1 MTELCDKTA
10 LELRGLMGAAEISP
24 VEVLESCLKRIDQ
37 VNKTV
42 NAFVAVDA
50 DRAMDQARE
59 QEKLLSS
66 SNREFGKLFGL
77 PIGIKDLVN
86 TEGIRTT
93 YGSLL
98 FRDQVPTK
106 DDSQI
111 TRLKQSGAIILG
123 KTNTPEFGSGSNTTN
138 RVYGATTNPFD
149 PARTP
154 GGSSGGSAAALA
166 CGMVPLATGSDTGG
180 SLRAPATWS
189 GVVGFRPRPGAV
201 SNEARLLPLTY
212 FSVQGPMARTVG
224 DAAFLYSVQAGE
236 AHPGDPM
243 GFPTNTSKVAFPGTA
258 DLSKLRVAFSED
270 LGSAPVDDGI
280 RRVFRHRS
288 ANFRDAFAHV
298 RDDHPDIAGVKQ
310 AFWVL
315 RCVYYMAYH
324 RERVEKHR
332 DFLAENIIVNTEA
345 GYDMSLRDVAE
356 AEVQWSQWYHRF
368 QDFMED
374 VDLMILPGNAIP
386 PYRLDTG
393 APKEINGKPTENYM
407 DASLIRSALTL
418 TGNPIIAIPC
428 GLDET
433 GAPFG
438 FQVVG
443 KRHGEKELLAAAM
456 SLEKLFAENPET
468 ARPIPDLS
476 KLT

>member
-1 MTELCDKTA
+1 MTEPCDLSA
-10 LELRGLMGAAEISP
+10 VELRALIGARKLSP
-24 VEVLESCLKRIDQ
+24 VELLQSCLDRIGR
-37 VNKTV
+37 VNATV
-42 NAFVAVDA
+42 NAFVALDE
-50 DRAMDQARE
+50 DRAMATARA
-59 QEKLLSS
+59 QEKKLASS
-66 SNREFGKLFGL
+66 DRHPPLFGL
-77 PIGIKDLVN
+77 PVGIKDLVN
-86 TEGIRTT
+86 VEGVRTT

-98 FRDQVPTK
+98 FKDHVPDA

-111 TRLKQSGAIILG
+111 TRLREAGAIILG
-123 KTNTPEFGSGSNTTN
+123 KTNTPEFGSGANTTN

-166 CGMVPLATGSDTGG
+166 CSMVPLAQGSDTGG

-201 SNEARLLPLTY
+201 ANERRLLPLTY
-212 FSVQGPMARTVG
+212 FSVQGPMARSVADT
-224 DAAFLYSVQAGE
+224 ALLYSAQAGA

-243 GFPTNTSKVAFPGTA
+243 GFPFAAA
-258 DLSKLRVAFSED
+258 DLAYPKPAALAGLRVAFSED

-280 RRVFRHRS
+280 RRVFRART
-288 ANFRDAFAHV
+288 AKFRGLFAHARDDQPDITGV
-298 RDDHPDIAGVKQ
+298 RD

-324 RERVEKHR
+324 KDRVAQHR
-332 DFLAENIIVNTEA
+332 DLLSPNIISNTEA
-345 GYDMSLRDVAE
+345 GETMSLADVAA
-356 AEVQWSQWYHRF
+356 AEVAWRGWYDRF
-368 QDFMED
+368 QAFMAD
-374 VDLMILPGNAIP
+374 VDLMILPGNAYP
-386 PYRLDTG
+386 PYRLDEG
-393 APKEINGKPTENYM
+393 APKEINGKPMENYM

-418 TGNPIIAIPC
+418 TGNPVIAVPC

-438 FQVVG
+438 FQIVG
-443 KRHGEKELLAAAM
+443 KRHGEKELLEAALA
-456 SLEKLFAENPET
+456 LEAVFNEDAEL
-468 ARPIPDLS
+468 ARPIPDLE